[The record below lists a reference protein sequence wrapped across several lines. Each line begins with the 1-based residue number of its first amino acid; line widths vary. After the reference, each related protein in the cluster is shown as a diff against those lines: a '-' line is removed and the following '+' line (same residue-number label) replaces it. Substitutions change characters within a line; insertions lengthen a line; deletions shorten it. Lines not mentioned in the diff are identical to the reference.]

1 MLLRSHCVIPSCDV
15 QAGLSLRIKEEVQ
28 GQEGGFAVVRE
39 TVVISSVCLSVS
51 LQDSDSSVC
60 PTHFTI
66 F

>member
-39 TVVISSVCLSVS
+39 TVVIS
-51 LQDSDSSVC
+51 
-60 PTHFTI
+60 
-66 F
+66 